1 MYSALKLSLSNFS
14 GGEKRENKPQPS
26 AVWLQ
31 QYFGDVTRDGVDS
44 AAASRNFAIS
54 LENSLVF
61 FFFFSE
67 FTERAAGPNPRP
79 ITWTRWKIVENHQ
92 TRQLMFNEGGEEI
105 KRLRK
110 LSTVRCLGLRQR
122 GGKRGLNVCWLTDYS
137 SFCFLPLDTRKKKK
151 KKKVQQWLLPI
162 GHKSPDPNKTLQL
175 TFFIFFFASFR
186 WNLLK
191 KREEKK
197 CLWHNQSAHF
207 REMEA
212 GLPRFS
218 CCIQLKGNQSLQN
231 IAKLGLLHI

>member
-1 MYSALKLSLSNFS
+1 MSPVTELILRRHQETLPFLSKTL
-14 GGEKRENKPQPS
+14 
-26 AVWLQ
+26 W
-31 QYFGDVTRDGVDS
+31 Y
-44 AAASRNFAIS
+44 
-54 LENSLVF
+54 

-151 KKKVQQWLLPI
+151 KKKCNSGSWPQISRSKQNASVNL
-162 GHKSPDPNKTLQL
+162 
-175 TFFIFFFASFR
+175 FYFFFCKFPMKFA
-186 WNLLK
+186 
-191 KREEKK
+191 
-197 CLWHNQSAHF
+197 
-207 REMEA
+207 
-212 GLPRFS
+212 
-218 CCIQLKGNQSLQN
+218 
-231 IAKLGLLHI
+231 